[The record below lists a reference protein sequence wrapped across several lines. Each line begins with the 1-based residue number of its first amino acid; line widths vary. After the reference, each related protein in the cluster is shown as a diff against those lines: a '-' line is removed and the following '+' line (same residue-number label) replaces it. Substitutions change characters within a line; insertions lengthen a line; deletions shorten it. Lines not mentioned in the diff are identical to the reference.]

1 MPRVSVKHLTY
12 LGLLVILVSMSG
24 CPPAGPGPE
33 AGFNA
38 APRVGGAPLTVRFT
52 DTSLP
57 GASTIRA
64 WAWNFGN
71 GETSTNPNPTMTYLL
86 PGKYTVSLTVTTAYG
101 NDTLTVPNYIE
112 VTESSTY
119 LGIGAAGGTI
129 AARGISIT
137 VRPNVFEEEVMFGIG
152 ENSQGLLMNAFEPI
166 QLVSS
171 VYTITHN
178 NSTDRMFG
186 SVLGDAVQPATL
198 VLPFIPELVPAADR
212 VSEKVQILAMT
223 KEGLSIPIVGRIENS
238 TVVAQVMR
246 LPAKAEYV
254 VVYRPEGRMLMTA
267 MPAETK
273 AATAYLWKQNWNIY
287 FSATLLRQLTA
298 IRLGNID
305 KPQPYERNDFSEE
318 EMAVTLTELVSAM
331 ESTNT
336 AAMGAGLRSPAL
348 VNDGNAYT
356 LAFYDL
362 DDQYFSNYGNF
373 RNLTYRTQ
381 LFGSVVIDPRQLLMI
396 ALHNANAVAADSD
409 LVDLAQELT
418 PANAF
423 MQELFEACFKGYDY
437 PEITIPS
444 AADGYVGGVATPIH
458 FMAGVEQ
465 GVATM
470 LGQWAQWPEQR
481 GIPLAGYLYV
491 YFDEVDTDHSG
502 ALSFAESRPYIP
514 TLIESDFRRIDLDRN
529 TVLDEEEL
537 TDGLTILDRSQLSV
551 LAALLDHFEALDAH
565 NDGLSYAET
574 QAIPD
579 VLLGSYDAN
588 DDQQVQRNELE
599 DTLANGLE
607 DDEDMI
613 AGLLEHFAALD
624 TNGNGGL
631 SYAEARVQY
640 PGMTEQTFTRLDL
653 NADGVL
659 KRFEMMAPARGF
671 GSNEYALLSNQLLLP
686 VDYMLPAY
694 SVASQEFFF
703 YTQRSQQVQ
712 DQPFAYI
719 MSHTPLS
726 RGILEEVRATFD
738 ALPDRGTTLDSD
750 EVYRYTAESVDRAL
764 TSNLQMPLAEAYW
777 AYLLDRAYIN
787 SPMALLRPS
796 DEVRDPYTFNEDR
809 FTKDAVITLSLLAPT
824 DKIELAPDAVAA
836 LTGIPPLSAR
846 VIVLNVNPLA
856 HTLAL
861 QFNPEDWKVDD
872 AGNSVAVAVFREGM
886 QGDELSAIGID
897 TDEDGLKDTMP
908 LTGFQPDP
916 EDCSAKVII
925 LLSNLNL
932 SHTNSVGMKAESF
945 AEKPVADTAVLDTYV
960 ASCDPSYNYELEMT
974 SSVPS
979 VGITSYLI
987 NMTSGAWRGA
997 ADVDQV
1003 VWQHY
1008 VTIIEPP
1015 VIAST
1020 TALLMVSGGSTG
1032 SQPSLAYAELMAP
1045 FSLSTGTVVALIQA
1059 VPNQPLLFAGETAT
1073 RSEDAIIAHS
1083 YDQYMTGYEEEAAD
1097 MTWPALLPMTRAA
1110 VRAMDTIQQ
1119 FMALE
1124 KPGAA
1129 VVIEN
1134 FVVTGASKRGW
1145 TTWLTAAADKRVTA
1159 IMPIVID
1166 VLNMDEQMDHQF
1178 KAYGEY
1184 SSAVQDYVDA
1194 EVFDRLG
1201 TPAGASLLKIVDP
1214 YEYRSRLTM
1223 PKMIVNSTGDQFF
1236 LPDSSQ
1242 FYMRRANA
1250 SQNIPGSNYL
1260 YYAPNTDHSLSS
1272 GDQISV
1278 DLGAYNSLLA
1288 FYNSFVREVNRPV
1301 FDWTVDGN
1309 QIVLT
1314 TETKPKMVKL
1324 WQASNRTSRDFRL
1337 ETIGEDWT
1345 STVLCTACIEDEE
1358 EGEICEGGTTEGET
1372 EGEGAISP
1380 CESGV
1385 YVGEVP
1391 VPAEGDG
1398 WTAFFLQ
1405 MIYPGPDAN
1414 LSDVDF
1420 GFSTQVVVIPDTY
1433 PVSQSR

>member
-12 LGLLVILVSMSG
+12 LGLLVILVSVSG
-24 CPPAGPGPE
+24 CPPAGPGPQ

-52 DTSLP
+52 DTSLA
-57 GASTIRA
+57 GASAIRA

-86 PGKYTVSLTVTTAYG
+86 PGKYAVSLTVTTAYG
-101 NDTLTVPNYIE
+101 NDTLSIPNYIE
-112 VTESSTY
+112 VTDSSTY
-119 LGIGAAGGTI
+119 LGIGTAGGTVS
-129 AARGISIT
+129 ARGISIT
-137 VRPNVFEEEVMFGIG
+137 IRPNVFDDEVMFGIG
-152 ENSQGLLMNAFEPI
+152 ENSQGLLLNAFEPI

-178 NSTDRMFG
+178 HSSDRMFG

-198 VLPFIPELVPAADR
+198 VLPFIPELVPAGDR
-212 VSEKVQILAMT
+212 VPEKVQILATT
-223 KEGLSIPIVGRIENS
+223 KEGISIPIIGRIENN
-238 TVVAQVMR
+238 TVVAQVTR
-246 LPAKAEYV
+246 LPARAEYV
-254 VVYRPEGRMLMTA
+254 VAYRPEGQMLKTT
-267 MPAETK
+267 MPAEAK
-273 AATAYLWKQNWNIY
+273 AATAYLWKQNWNVY
-287 FSATLLRQLTA
+287 FSTTLLHQLTA
-298 IRLGNID
+298 IRLGSIGH
-305 KPQPYERNDFSEE
+305 PQQYEHNDFSEA
-318 EMAVTLTELVSAM
+318 EMSVTLMELVTALESA
-331 ESTNT
+331 NT

-381 LFGSVVIDPRQLLMI
+381 LFGSIVIDPRQLLMI
-396 ALHNANAVAADSD
+396 AMHNAKAVAEDSD
-409 LVDLAQELT
+409 RVDLAQELT

-423 MQELFEACFKGYDY
+423 MQELFEACFAGYDY
-437 PEITIPS
+437 PEITLPS
-444 AADGYVGGVATPIH
+444 PADGTAGGVATPIH
-458 FMAGVEQ
+458 FMAGVEH

-491 YFDEVDTDHSG
+491 YFDELDTDHSG
-502 ALSFAESRPYIP
+502 ALSFAEGRPYIP
-514 TLIESDFRRIDLDRN
+514 ALIESDFRRVDLNRN
-529 TVLDEEEL
+529 TVLDEQEL
-537 TDGLTILDRSQLSV
+537 TAGMTMLDRSQVSV
-551 LAALLDHFEALDAH
+551 LAALLDHFDALDAH

-579 VLLGSYDAN
+579 VLLASYDAN
-588 DDQQVQRNELE
+588 GDQQVQRGELE
-599 DTLANGLE
+599 DVLSASLQ
-607 DDEDMI
+607 DDQDVI
-613 AGLLEHFAALD
+613 SGLLEQFAALD
-624 TNGNGGL
+624 ANENGGL
-631 SYAEARVQY
+631 SYAECRVQY
-640 PGMTEQTFTRLDL
+640 PDMTEQTFIRLDL
-653 NADGVL
+653 NTDGVL
-659 KRFEMMAPARGF
+659 KRFEMMAPARGL
-671 GSNEYALLSNQLLLP
+671 GANEYALLSNQLLLP
-686 VDYMLPAY
+686 VDYTLPAY

-703 YTQRSQQVQ
+703 YTQRSQQAQ
-712 DQPFAYI
+712 GQPFAYI

-738 ALPDRGTTLDSD
+738 ALPDQGMALDAD
-750 EVYRYTAESVDRAL
+750 EVYRYAAESVDRAL
-764 TSNLQMPLAEAYW
+764 TSNLQTPLAEAYW

-787 SPMALLRPS
+787 SPAALLRPS
-796 DEVRDPYTFNEDR
+796 DEAREPFTFNEDR
-809 FTKDAVITLSLLAPT
+809 FTENAIITQSLLAPT
-824 DKIELAPDAVAA
+824 DKIELLPDAAAA
-836 LTGIPPLSAR
+836 LTDIPPLSAR
-846 VIVLNVNPLA
+846 VVVLNVNPLA
-856 HTLAL
+856 HSLAL
-861 QFNPEDWKVDD
+861 QFNPEDWNADD

-886 QGDELSAIGID
+886 PGDELSAIGID
-897 TDEDGLKDTMP
+897 TNEDGLKDTIT

-916 EDCSAKVII
+916 EDCSAKIII

-932 SHTNSVGMKAESF
+932 RHSNTVGVKAESF

-960 ASCDPSYNYELEMT
+960 ASCDPSYAYELEMT

-1003 VWQHY
+1003 LWRHY

-1015 VIAST
+1015 VVTST

-1045 FSLSTGTVVALIQA
+1045 FSLSTGTVVAMIQA
-1059 VPNQPLLFAGETAT
+1059 IPNQPLLFADEKDT

-1083 YDQYMTGYEEEAAD
+1083 YDQYMTGHEEENPD

-1145 TTWLTAAADKRVTA
+1145 TTWLTAAADQRVTA

-1166 VLNMDEQMDHQF
+1166 VLNMDEQMEHQF

-1184 SSAVQDYVDA
+1184 AAAVQDYVDA

-1214 YEYRSRLTM
+1214 YEYRTRLTI

-1242 FYMRRANA
+1242 FYMRRASA
-1250 SQNIPGSNYL
+1250 SQNVPGSNYL

-1288 FYNSFVREVNRPV
+1288 FYNSFIREVNRPV
-1301 FDWTVDGN
+1301 FNWTVNGN

-1314 TETKPKMVKL
+1314 TETKPKTVKL

-1345 STVLCTACIEDEE
+1345 STVLCTSCIEDDE
-1358 EGEICEGGTTEGET
+1358 EGEICGEETTEGET
-1372 EGEGAISP
+1372 EGEGDISP
-1380 CESGV
+1380 CESGM

-1420 GFSTQVVVIPDTY
+1420 GFSTQVVVIPNTY
-1433 PVSQSR
+1433 PVSQSK